1 MRLVGKNSSDSYFPI
16 AHNCFNGLELP
27 RYSSKRILKDRI
39 LYAIENTT
47 SIDGDT
53 VQHGEIEWD

>member
-1 MRLVGKNSSDSYFPI
+1 M
-16 AHNCFNGLELP
+16 P
-27 RYSSKRILKDRI
+27 RYSSKSILKERI

-53 VQHGEIEWD
+53 LQHGEVEWD

>member
-1 MRLVGKNSSDSYFPI
+1 MRLVRRGSGDAYFPI
-16 AHNCFNGLELP
+16 AHTCFNGLELP
-27 RYSSKRILKDRI
+27 RYSSKSILKERI

-53 VQHGEIEWD
+53 LQHGEVEWE